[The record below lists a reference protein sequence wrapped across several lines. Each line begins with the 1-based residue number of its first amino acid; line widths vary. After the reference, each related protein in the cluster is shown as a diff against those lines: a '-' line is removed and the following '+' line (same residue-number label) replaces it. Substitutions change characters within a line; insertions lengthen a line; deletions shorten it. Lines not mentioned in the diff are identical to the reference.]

1 MIDDLSSELTRID
14 PRTGEVT
21 GAAHVAGSLDEV
33 VAGGGSVWVLDKDA
47 GTVSVVD
54 PARLEVRDTI
64 RVGSD
69 ETDMVFGGGAVWLAD
84 GAARSVTRLDP
95 LTHEP
100 TVFEVGGRVENVAVD
115 PDSDAVWVLLA
126 AERQE

>member
-1 MIDDLSSELTRID
+1 
-14 PRTGEVT
+14 
-21 GAAHVAGSLDEV
+21 
-33 VAGGGSVWVLDKDA
+33 
-47 GTVSVVD
+47 
-54 PARLEVRDTI
+54 
-64 RVGSD
+64 VGSD

-84 GAARSVTRLDP
+84 GPARSVTRLDP

-100 TVFEVGGRVENVAVD
+100 TVFEVDGWVANVAVD